1 MDGSGERSVSGS
13 AFFYDD
19 ERALKGGMAGP
30 IGGPF
35 RVSHNWRPGILLLP
49 RAGSPLGQI
58 CCRAATITLPPLKG
72 RHGFRGESRGSP
84 ATAGSPLAE
93 FSCRFA
99 TSSRRLIFF
108 LGWLGRA
115 IDDGVQ

>member
-1 MDGSGERSVSGS
+1 MDGSGERSGS

-19 ERALKGGMAGP
+19 ERAVKWGTAGP
-30 IGGPF
+30 IGGPL
-35 RVSHNWRPGILLLP
+35 RVSHNWRPGILLQP

-58 CCRAATITLPPLKG
+58 C
-72 RHGFRGESRGSP
+72 
-84 ATAGSPLAE
+84 
-93 FSCRFA
+93 CRFA

-115 IDDGVQ
+115 LDDSVQ